1 MTKTKFLLLFGNG
14 ISRLGDFMY
23 LVALNWMV
31 LEETGSGAAV
41 AGLWLIGPIAAFCT
55 NFWAGSIVDRS
66 NKRAIIIMMNVIR
79 ALLVFCI
86 PLFSSIWPIYACIF
100 LIHIA
105 NSFSGS
111 ASFAYTTTIIPREER
126 QQFNAWNSLATSG
139 SFVTGPAI
147 AGILMALYSPQFV
160 IFCNGASFLIAAI
173 VMYFLPNLSSQE
185 KDTKADELSL
195 FQKLHEDWREVFSFA
210 RSATYI
216 VLIYALFQMTMLIAT
231 ALDSQEVV
239 FSKQVLQLSETQ
251 YSMLVTLTG
260 AGYVLGSFLASLL
273 AKKLPLQYGI
283 SVGMV
288 VTGIGYVIY
297 AFSQSF
303 IVAVSAFIILG
314 LFSAVANTSF
324 LTFYQNSIPL
334 HMIGRIASV
343 FDGIRYILQAIFV
356 VIIGVLAEI
365 LSVQIAV
372 IGSALLIL
380 LCSCILAVS
389 VMRPARGKYYITK
402 QSSADVS

>member
-41 AGLWLIGPIAAFCT
+41 AGIWLIGPIAAVCT

-66 NKRAIIIMMNVIR
+66 NKRTIIIAMNIIR
-79 ALLVFCI
+79 ALLVCCI

-100 LIHIA
+100 FIHIA
-105 NSFSGS
+105 NSFFGAS
-111 ASFAYTTTIIPREER
+111 SFAYTTMLIPREER

-147 AGILMALYSPQFV
+147 AGILMALHSPQFV

-173 VMYFLPNLSSQE
+173 TTYFLPSLLSE
-185 KDTKADELSL
+185 ENDNKDEETSL
-195 FQKLHEDWREVFSFA
+195 FQKLREDWQEVFFFA
-210 RSATYI
+210 RSAKYI
-216 VLIYALFQMTMLIAT
+216 VLIYALFQTTILISA
-231 ALDSQEVV
+231 ALDSQEVT
-239 FSKQVLQLSETQ
+239 FSKQVLHLSEAQ
-251 YSMLVTLTG
+251 YSILVSLTG
-260 AGYVLGSFLASLL
+260 AGYVLGSFIASLL

-283 SVGMV
+283 SFGIVLM
-288 VTGIGYVIY
+288 GIGYVIY

-303 IVAVSAFIILG
+303 IMAISGFIILG
-314 LFSAVANTSF
+314 LFSSIANTSF

-334 HMIGRIASV
+334 PIIGRIASV
-343 FDGIRYILQAIFV
+343 FDGIRYVLQALFII
-356 VIIGVLAEI
+356 IIGALAEI

-380 LCSCILAVS
+380 ICSCILAFS
-389 VMRPARGKYYITK
+389 VMLPSRGKHYITE
-402 QSSADVS
+402 QSAVDVS